1 MLCREVIKKIEEVY
15 PKDYALCWD
24 NVGLLAGR
32 QDKEVKKIHLALD
45 ADDRAVK
52 HAIEEGSDMLI
63 THHPLIFSGIKK
75 VTDEDFIG
83 RRLVRLLQN
92 DVSYYAMHTN
102 YDVLSMAK
110 SAAERMGMTEC
121 EVLEKTKE
129 DPDIGKVFG
138 IGLIG
143 YVERQ
148 TAKKLCGI
156 LKSVFDLP
164 GLVLFGDGQKEMH
177 RIAIC
182 PGSGKSVIDVA
193 AQKGA
198 DALVTGDIGHHEGI
212 DAVAKGLC
220 IIDVG
225 HYGMEHIFVEDVKE
239 SLGRMFPELLIETE
253 PIRYPYHIL

>member
-1 MLCREVIKKIEEVY
+1 MLCKEIMKVIEASY
-15 PKDYALCWD
+15 PTEAALDFD

-32 QDKEVKKIHLALD
+32 AEKEVERVYLALD
-45 ADDRAVK
+45 ATDAVIGRA
-52 HAIEEGSDMLI
+52 AEAGADMLI
-63 THHPLIFSGIKK
+63 THHPLIFTPLKK
-75 VTDEDFIG
+75 VNDQDFVSK
-83 RRLVRLLQN
+83 RVLRLIQN
-92 DVSYYAMHTN
+92 DISYYAMHTN

-110 SAAERMGMTEC
+110 SAAEWMGMTEC

-129 DPDIGKVFG
+129 DPEIGKVFG

-193 AQKGA
+193 VQKGA

-225 HYGMEHIFVEDVKE
+225 HYGMEHIFVEDMKE

-253 PIRYPYHIL
+253 PIHYPYHIL